1 MINNCVH
8 IGLFKSAFLLFLLS
22 MLPVVGMRAQTTDND
37 SVLRELYEAQRY
49 NDSISA
55 VHKDLQIS
63 EYKAKMEELEVEE
76 EAEREELIL
85 VVIIA
90 VMAISFFAVYAN
102 NRRVQLRKLRQA
114 YAKLEETTAAKERI
128 DSELRIAS
136 EIQMAMVP
144 HTFPRYAGLDIY
156 ATMVPAKDVGG
167 DLYDCFVID
176 DMLYFC
182 VGDVSG
188 KGVPAALFMAM
199 GARLFRTLAK
209 YEMPP
214 GAIADAMNRELCTNN
229 DGFMFITM
237 FIGMLD
243 LWNGRLE
250 YCNCGHNPPALDSK
264 LVEMESNV
272 PLGLRPDYKFEQNH
286 IDDIRGQRL
295 FVYSDGVTEAED
307 YAQKQYGEE
316 QMLEWLKQHPRTNSK
331 DVVNFMI
338 EQVVTHAGSAEQSDD
353 MTIMCLRY
361 EN

>member
-1 MINNCVH
+1 MIHNYAH
-8 IGLFKSAFLLFLLS
+8 IRMFKSAILLVLLS
-22 MLPVVGMRAQTTDND
+22 ILAVVGVSAQSSND
-37 SVLRELYEAQRY
+37 SVLQELYEAQRY

-55 VHKDLQIS
+55 MHKDLQIS
-63 EYKAKMEELEVEE
+63 DYKAKMEALEQEE
-76 EAEREELIL
+76 ESEREELVLFI
-85 VVIIA
+85 IIA
-90 VMAISFFAVYAN
+90 VMAVTFFAVYAN
-102 NRRVQLRKLRQA
+102 NRRVQLRKLRHA

-144 HTFPRYAGLDIY
+144 HKFPRYAGLDLY
-156 ATMVPAKDVGG
+156 ATMLPAKDVGG
-167 DLYDCFVID
+167 DLYDCLIID

-199 GARLFRTLAK
+199 GTRLFRTLAK

-229 DGFMFITM
+229 DGHMFITM
-237 FIGMLD
+237 FIGQLD

-264 LVEMESNV
+264 FIEMESNV
-272 PLGLRPDYKFEQNH
+272 PLGLWEDYHFEQEH
-286 IDDIRGQRL
+286 LDDIRCQRL
-295 FVYSDGVTEAED
+295 FVYSDGLTEAED
-307 YAQKQYGEE
+307 HSQNQFGEE
-316 QMLEWLKQHPRTNSK
+316 QMLEWLKKHPRTSSK
-331 DVVNFMI
+331 EVVNVMLD
-338 EQVVTHAGSAEQSDD
+338 QVGVHTGSAEQSDD
-353 MTIMCLRY
+353 LTILCLRY

>member
-1 MINNCVH
+1 MINNDNH
-8 IGLFKSAFLLFLLS
+8 IRMFKSAIMLVLLS
-22 MLPVVGMRAQTTDND
+22 MLPVVGMCAPSPND
-37 SVLRELYEAQRY
+37 SVLQELYEAQRY

-55 VHKDLQIS
+55 IHKDLQIS
-63 EYKAKMEELEVEE
+63 EYKAKMESLEQEE
-76 EAEREELIL
+76 ETEREELVL
-85 VVIIA
+85 VIIIA
-90 VMAISFFAVYAN
+90 VMAISFFAVYGT
-102 NRRVQLRKLRQA
+102 NRHVQLSKLRQA

-144 HTFPRYAGLDIY
+144 HKFPRYAGLDLY

-167 DLYDCFVID
+167 DLYDCFIID

-199 GARLFRTLAK
+199 GTRLFRTLAK

-237 FIGMLD
+237 FIGQLD

-316 QMLEWLKQHPRTNSK
+316 QMLEWLDKHPRTNSK

-338 EQVVTHAGSAEQSDD
+338 DQVGAHAGSAEQSDD
-353 MTIMCLRY
+353 MTILCLRY